1 MGPSERGHYQGTVVA
16 GVFGGQVCNGGGDAG
31 GQQQHA
37 LSEVAVVELAQHLL
51 VPVINTG

>member
-1 MGPSERGHYQGTVVA
+1 MVA
-16 GVFGGQVCNGGGDAG
+16 RVFGGQVCDGGGDTG

-51 VPVINTG
+51 VPVIKTG